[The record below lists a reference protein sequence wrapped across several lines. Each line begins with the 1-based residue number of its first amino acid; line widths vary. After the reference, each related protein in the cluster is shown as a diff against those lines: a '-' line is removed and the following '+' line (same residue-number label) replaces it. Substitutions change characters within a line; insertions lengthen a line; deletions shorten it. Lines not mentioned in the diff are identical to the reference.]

1 MVRAPPLKT
10 PGDAAAAP
18 LGQKPSSPARATP
31 HPLFRLW
38 ACVAWSQDLEW
49 VTSLRRG
56 GVRGGAT
63 HSRSQVS
70 NVLSEKPCQGQ
81 RDIYMTLARLPAVT

>member
-18 LGQKPSSPARATP
+18 LGRKPSSPARATP

-56 GVRGGAT
+56 GGSGEVPHIPEAKFPMCYL
-63 HSRSQVS
+63 RS
-70 NVLSEKPCQGQ
+70 
-81 RDIYMTLARLPAVT
+81 PAKGSVTFT